1 MKNTKNKRKVID
13 VWGALLFF
21 LLIAFVSQS
30 SVLAFAYI
38 QTKTSN
44 NALIALLVLILIV
57 ILSAICVVVD
67 AIRRKITVIEPT
79 NKILEATEQ
88 ISKGDFSVRL
98 EINPNLK
105 KFGDY
110 DLIMQ
115 NLNLMTAE
123 LEKMEVLKTDFISNV
138 SHEIKT
144 PLSIIQNYVTL
155 LQDANLDEESRK
167 KYVKTVMLATK
178 RLTNLITN
186 ILKLN
191 KLENQQLK
199 VDRCNFNLTESL
211 SQCVLEFEDLIER
224 KNIEL
229 SCELQDMQIYSSESL
244 LNIVWNNLLS
254 NAIKFTPK
262 GGKVEI
268 TLQKVG
274 YNAIIAIKDSGCG
287 ISKEV
292 GKRIFEKFYQGD
304 TSHSQEGNGLGL
316 ALVKKVIDILG
327 GEISISSEIG
337 EGSTFTVTLKNVI
350 INK

>member
-1 MKNTKNKRKVID
+1 MKNAKNKRKVID

-57 ILSAICVVVD
+57 ILSAVCVVID

-199 VDRCNFNLTESL
+199 VDRCNFNLTKSL

-268 TLQKVG
+268 TLQKVD

-337 EGSTFTVTLKNVI
+337 KGSTFTVTLKNVI